1 MQMAQLVRKGWPFY
15 LVTNSEVRRL
25 PFRLVDVVLIS
36 ASFAF
41 ARSFCSHLEAN
52 LDRPLGVIRVTY
64 CNRCM
69 PVRSQP
75 RAFVE
80 QLDNR
85 WCRPPPVTEAAYCV
99 LCIKPETSKCN
110 VSTPMTLE
118 GVNACHDLGAFC
130 QAHQLNWSPQF
141 KHERAQLNVLSGE
154 WGRGDTA
161 AAATLRSTKVAWVG
175 PQYFA
180 RAMSGRFPAE
190 VLDRIILNA
199 TLCKEH

>member
-1 MQMAQLVRKGWPFY
+1 MTLKRNPKTDGPRRATHDAATLGAQRMQMAQLVRKGWPFY

-110 VSTPMTLE
+110 VSTPMMPTLE
-118 GVNACHDLGAFC
+118 RQSFVLHVPSC
-130 QAHQLNWSPQF
+130 SP
-141 KHERAQLNVLSGE
+141 S
-154 WGRGDTA
+154 
-161 AAATLRSTKVAWVG
+161 
-175 PQYFA
+175 
-180 RAMSGRFPAE
+180 
-190 VLDRIILNA
+190 
-199 TLCKEH
+199 

>member
-1 MQMAQLVRKGWPFY
+1 MAQLVRKRWPFY
-15 LVTNSEVRRL
+15 LVTNSEVRQL

-41 ARSFCSHLEAN
+41 ARSFCSHLEAS
-52 LDRPLGVIRVTY
+52 LHRPLAVIRVTY
-64 CNRCM
+64 YNRCM

-75 RAFVE
+75 SAFVE
-80 QLDNR
+80 QLDKR
-85 WCRPPPVTEAAYCV
+85 WCRPPPVTEAAFCV
-99 LCIKPETSKCN
+99 LCIKPETSKCS
-110 VSTPMTLE
+110 VSIPMTLE
-118 GVNACHDLGAFC
+118 GINACDDLGAFC

-154 WGRGDTA
+154 WGKGDTA
-161 AAATLRSTKVAWVG
+161 AAATLRSTKAAWVG

-180 RAMSGRFPAE
+180 RAMSGKFPAE

-199 TLCKEH
+199 ASYEEQ

>member
-1 MQMAQLVRKGWPFY
+1 MAQLVRTGWPLY
-15 LVTNSEVRRL
+15 LVTHTEVRRL
-25 PFRLVDVVLIS
+25 PFCLVDVVLIS

-52 LDRPLGVIRVTY
+52 LGKPFGITRVTY
-64 CNRCM
+64 YNRCM
-69 PVRSQP
+69 PIRSQP
-75 RAFVE
+75 SAFVE

-130 QAHQLNWSPQF
+130 QAHQLKWYAQF

-154 WGRGDTA
+154 WGRRDTA
-161 AAATLRSTKVAWVG
+161 AVATLHATKAAWVG

-190 VLDRIILNA
+190 VLDHIVLHA
-199 TLCKEH
+199 TVCEEQ